1 MFLPFQTPAEAP
13 CQQQGQNVH
22 GSDAGRPYTDPD
34 NPGRPF
40 SNTQDL
46 SVEPLIDR
54 SETLQLGTEFRCIY
68 TVGFRDLRF
77 KLI

>member
-22 GSDAGRPYTDPD
+22 CSEAGRPNTDHD
-34 NPGRPF
+34 HGRPF

-54 SETLQLGTEFRCIY
+54 SETLQLGTEIRCIY
-68 TVGFRDLRF
+68 TVGPKDLRF